1 MHSTT
6 LPALD
11 EFVDKRTLLPV
22 VKDHLATEQ
31 SVNWF
36 VRCHRDQ
43 LAANGALILVAG
55 RLRFHPARFKQSVV
69 EIGARAAGAG
79 IGDDR

>member
-36 VRCHRDQ
+36 VRRHREQ
-43 LAANGALILVAG
+43 LADNGALILVAG

-79 IGDDR
+79 IGDEH

>member
-36 VRCHRDQ
+36 VRCHREQ
-43 LAANGALILVAG
+43 LADNGALILVAG

-79 IGDDR
+79 IE

>member
-11 EFVDKRTLLPV
+11 EFVDKRALLPA

-43 LAANGALILVAG
+43 LAGNGSLILVAG
-55 RLRFHPARFKQSVV
+55 RLRFHPERFKQSVV

-79 IGDDR
+79 IAP